1 MRFIRQKS
9 IRQTSPAR
17 IRLNL
22 RVLHSAL
29 VIAAFWSGQAQAK
42 QIAPVRANPIAQPSS
57 RTANPDQTDAGE
69 KIDQLLTRLV
79 LENIP
84 HEFEDTKDWGRQVE
98 RWDGVKFRR
107 EGLKIETNRR
117 KKLVNDGTWT
127 RYSVQLRDPQEKFS
141 IQIKNMQES
150 VKNKFTLDVHFVS
163 ELSLKAR
170 HSKWLRGVQLFSVSA
185 EGFASLRLV
194 VSVDLEIKPVSLKF
208 PPDFVVS
215 PVVKKADIVLD
226 EFRIDRIGKVGGEV
240 SQQITKAIRAELDE
254 KIEKKEPKLVQRLN
268 KEINKNKDD
277 LRISIADSLHAKWFS
292 TAQDFLSQTEQKP
305 PSD

>member
-1 MRFIRQKS
+1 MLLIGQKS
-9 IRQTSPAR
+9 IRQSLPAQ

-22 RVLHSAL
+22 LCLTGVL
-29 VIAAFWSGQAQAK
+29 VIITFLSAQALAK
-42 QIAPVRANPIAQPSS
+42 QTSPATSNPTTQASN
-57 RTANPDQTDAGE
+57 RTANSIQADAGE

-107 EGLKIETNRR
+107 EGLKIETERRR
-117 KKLVNDGTWT
+117 KSVNDGTWT
-127 RYSVQLRDPQEKFS
+127 RYSVRLRDPKEKFS
-141 IQIKNMQES
+141 IQIKNMREP
-150 VKNKFTLDVHFVS
+150 VKNRFTLDVHFIS

-215 PVVKKADIVLD
+215 PVVTNADIVLD

-240 SQQITKAIRAELDE
+240 SQQITKAVRSELDD
-254 KIEKKEPKLVQRLN
+254 KIEQKESKLVQRLN
-268 KEINKNKDD
+268 KEIDKNRDD
-277 LRISIADSLHAKWFS
+277 LRISIADSIQAKWYT
-292 TAQDFLSQTEQKP
+292 TAKEFLSQAETKNAT
-305 PSD
+305 D